1 MSAPNLILTSCAG
14 YNKSHLEMFFVSLK
28 KHVKNYECIVFF
40 SNLTNSTIRYL
51 QSEGAVLL
59 PMKISGKMRGAF
71 NRYKNIGHSNFL
83 KFFPEKIATALA
95 FHSSPIMSLRFL
107 YYDQFIR
114 KNESLY
120 EKVLIT
126 DVRDVV
132 FQADPFECIQEQEV
146 QFFLESN
153 TLGIPGDVNK
163 TWLDW
168 IYKCS
173 STSFLIGKKIACA
186 GTTLGS
192 AKLIPRYLEAMRK
205 EIINAERFPYGGN
218 DQGMHNMI
226 LWRER
231 SEFKKTTIENA
242 QGAVFMAIGAPKDLY
257 KIDDKGFLLDGT
269 GRVVP
274 LLHTYDRFPE
284 MVSTQRNR
292 LGLI

>member
-1 MSAPNLILTSCAG
+1 M
-14 YNKSHLEMFFVSLK
+14 
-28 KHVKNYECIVFF
+28 
-40 SNLTNSTIRYL
+40 
-51 QSEGAVLL
+51 
-59 PMKISGKMRGAF
+59 
-71 NRYKNIGHSNFL
+71 
-83 KFFPEKIATALA
+83 
-95 FHSSPIMSLRFL
+95 
-107 YYDQFIR
+107 
-114 KNESLY
+114 
-120 EKVLIT
+120 
-126 DVRDVV
+126 
-132 FQADPFECIQEQEV
+132 FQADPFDCIQEHEI

-153 TLGIPGDVNK
+153 TLGILGDVNK

-173 STSFLIGKKIACA
+173 STSFLIGNKIACA

-192 AKLIPRYLEAMRK
+192 AKVIPRYLEAMRK

-284 MVSTQRNR
+284 MVSAQRNR